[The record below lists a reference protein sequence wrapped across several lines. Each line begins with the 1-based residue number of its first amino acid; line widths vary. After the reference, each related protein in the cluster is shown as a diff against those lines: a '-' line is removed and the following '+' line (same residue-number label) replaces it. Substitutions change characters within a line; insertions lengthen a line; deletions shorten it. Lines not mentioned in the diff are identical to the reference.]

1 MLYNVSIINGK
12 SFSNMQLLFILII
25 CIIAISIV
33 IIVIVQICLKNKSRE
48 LSDKLSH
55 ISSYSEKSNYEQ
67 ARERLSAL
75 NNGVFIDIPTDLNNS
90 FHGKIISATQEN
102 DFINHYK
109 PHFQE
114 AYSLLKKLE
123 TFNITPSGTI
133 SKFINDFGA
142 INKLVKQHNEGVI
155 TFLLDTNKDFFDHCL
170 KYPLDKQQRR
180 SIVSEE
186 DNCLVVSSAGSGKTS
201 SIIGKVKYLTEI
213 KGIAPHRI
221 LLISYTNKAA
231 TELTERMATD
241 GLKGYTFHKLAIDII
256 GKATGTKP
264 SICDNTDSLFVDIYH
279 TLLGNKAFK
288 NSVAE
293 YFIDYQTNEADWEQR
308 KNERREKLSEQK
320 NVQLKAMFP
329 DMDGRT
335 IYVRSEQEQKIC
347 FVLSSLGV
355 KFRYEEPYEHQLAD
369 EMHSQYRPDFSIYF
383 EQGGITKRIYLEHFG
398 VDEHGLVPSW
408 FAKDKGITYEEANQK
423 YNNSI
428 TWKKAAHEKFGT
440 QLLATSSADFHYYDI
455 RDKLKKMLEDAGVP
469 IQEKTDEELYDLILP
484 KGSKQ
489 EKAFIRLVVTFVTLV
504 KSSCKSVKDIL
515 IQAKNADD
523 ERSVFIIKNIF
534 QPVYERYISAL
545 SNNNQIDFT
554 DAILQA
560 TEICRTSH
568 PVEYDYIIV
577 DEFQDI
583 SVDRYNFLKVLREG
597 NPPAKLYCVGDDWQS
612 IYRFSGSDMAL
623 FNQFPE
629 YFGATEINKI
639 ETTYRFGEPLVSLSS
654 HFIQRNK
661 SQIQKNIHSFSSEMK
676 TELEFYSYDK
686 RDYCNTIGQL
696 VASIPSDK
704 SIFLLGRYSFDDY
717 YLSFMYQSIKEGNRF
732 FYVIGKRK
740 IEFLTVHKS
749 KGLEADYVILLQC
762 NKDTY
767 GFPSLVSDDPVLN
780 YVLTK
785 SDLFPYGEERRLFY
799 VAITRAKMKTLVLYD
814 KRFPSVFV
822 NEFLHPEKVSE
833 ESYVKHPNA
842 NKRWTRS
849 ADQFLLK
856 LYNEGKSVK
865 YIANKMGRSQTSIVM
880 RLNKLN
886 K

>member
-1 MLYNVSIINGK
+1 MNLLLAIIVSAVVI
-12 SFSNMQLLFILII
+12 SVV
-25 CIIAISIV
+25 IIATIRKRLKVKSNELLE
-33 IIVIVQICLKNKSRE
+33 QIKGL
-48 LSDKLSH
+48 
-55 ISSYSEKSNYEQ
+55 ISYSDRSNYEQ
-67 ARERLSAL
+67 AKERLSAF
-75 NNGVFIDIPTDLNNS
+75 NKETFIDIPTDLNNT
-90 FHGKIISATQEN
+90 FCGKIITATQEK

-114 AYSLLKKLE
+114 AYSLVKKLE
-123 TFNITPSGTI
+123 AFNITLSETI
-133 SKFINDFGA
+133 SKFINDFGV

-155 TFLLDTNKDFFDHCL
+155 TFLLDTHKDFFDHCL
-170 KYPLDKQQRR
+170 KYPLDQQQRR

-201 SIIGKVKYLTEI
+201 SIIGKVKYLTDV

-231 TELTERMATD
+231 AELTERMATD

-288 NSVAE
+288 NSVVE

-654 HFIQRNK
+654 YFIQRNK
-661 SQIQKNIHSFSSEMK
+661 AQIQKDIHSFDSEMK
-676 TELEFYSYDK
+676 TELEFYSYDR
-686 RDYCNTIGQL
+686 RDYCNMIGQL

-732 FYVIGKRK
+732 FYVIGGRK
-740 IEFLTVHKS
+740 IEFLTIHKS

-785 SDLFPYGEERRLFY
+785 SDQFPYGEERRLFY

-822 NEFLHPEKVSE
+822 DEFLHPEKLSE

-856 LYNEGKSVK
+856 LHSEGKSVK
-865 YIANKMGRSQTSIVM
+865 YIAAKMGRSQTSIVM

-886 K
+886 Q

>member
-1 MLYNVSIINGK
+1 
-12 SFSNMQLLFILII
+12 MQWAFILVI
-25 CIIAISIV
+25 CIIAISVIV
-33 IIVIVQICLKNKSRE
+33 IAMVRTRLKNKSKE
-48 LSDKLSH
+48 LAEKLNH
-55 ISSYSEKSNYEQ
+55 ISAYSEKSNYEQ

-75 NNGVFIDIPTDLNNS
+75 NERAFIDIPSDLNNGFS
-90 FHGKIISATQEN
+90 GRVISATQEKN
-102 DFINHYK
+102 FINHYK
-109 PHFQE
+109 VHFQE

-123 TFNITPSGTI
+123 AFNITPSETI
-133 SKFINDFGA
+133 SKFINDFGR
-142 INKLVKQHNEGVI
+142 INKLVKQHNDGVI
-155 TFLLDTNKDFFDHCL
+155 TFLLDTHRDFFDHCL

-201 SIIGKVKYLTEI
+201 SIVGKVKYLTEI
-213 KGIAPHRI
+213 KGIAPERI

-231 TELTERMATD
+231 AELTERMATN

-256 GKATGTKP
+256 GKTTGTKP
-264 SICDNTDSLFVDIYH
+264 SICDNTDSLFVNIYH
-279 TLLGNKAFK
+279 KLLDKSSFK
-288 NSVAE
+288 KSIVE
-293 YFIDYQTNEADWEQR
+293 YFVDYQTNEADWEQR
-308 KNERREKLSEQK
+308 KNERREQLSEQK

-329 DMDGRT
+329 DMDGRA

-347 FVLSSLGV
+347 FALSSLGV

-383 EQGGITKRIYLEHFG
+383 KQGGVTKRIYLEHFG
-398 VDEHGLVPSW
+398 VDEHGLVPAW

-423 YNNSI
+423 YNDGI

-440 QLLATSSADFHYYDI
+440 QLLVTSSADFHYSDI
-455 RDKLKKMLEDAGVP
+455 RDKLRKLLAEAGVP
-469 IQEKTDEELYDLILP
+469 IQEKTDEELYDLVLP

-504 KSSCKSVKDIL
+504 KSSCKSVKEVL
-515 IQAKNADD
+515 KQAKNADD

-534 QPVYERYISAL
+534 QPVYEHYINAL
-545 SNNNQIDFT
+545 SDSDQIDFT

-629 YFGATEINKI
+629 YFGTTEINKI

-654 HFIQRNK
+654 NFIQRNK
-661 SQIQKNIHSFSSEMK
+661 AQIQKNIHSFSSEMR
-676 TELEFYSYDK
+676 TELEFYAYDR

-732 FYVIGKRK
+732 YYVIGGQK
-740 IEFLTVHKS
+740 IEFLTVH
-749 KGLEADYVILLQC
+749 L
-762 NKDTY
+762 
-767 GFPSLVSDDPVLN
+767 SL
-780 YVLTK
+780 
-785 SDLFPYGEERRLFY
+785 
-799 VAITRAKMKTLVLYD
+799 I
-814 KRFPSVFV
+814 
-822 NEFLHPEKVSE
+822 H
-833 ESYVKHPNA
+833 
-842 NKRWTRS
+842 
-849 ADQFLLK
+849 
-856 LYNEGKSVK
+856 
-865 YIANKMGRSQTSIVM
+865 I
-880 RLNKLN
+880 
-886 K
+886 

>member
-1 MLYNVSIINGK
+1 
-12 SFSNMQLLFILII
+12 MQILFVLLVV
-25 CIIAISIV
+25 IIAITIG
-33 IIVIVQICLKNKSRE
+33 VIVMIRTRLKNKSKE
-48 LSDKLSH
+48 LSEKINQ
-55 ISSYSEKSNYEQ
+55 ISAYSEKSSYEQ
-67 ARERLSAL
+67 AQDRLSKL
-75 NNGVFIDIPTDLNNS
+75 NNGVSIDIPTDLNNV
-90 FHGKIISATQEN
+90 FYGKIISVSQEK
-102 DFINHYK
+102 DFTNHYK
-109 PHFQE
+109 SLFQE
-114 AYSLLKKLE
+114 SYSLVKKLRI
-123 TFNITPSGTI
+123 FNIKPSESVSNLI
-133 SKFINDFGA
+133 RDFGN
-142 INKLVKQHNEGVI
+142 INRLVKQHNDTVI
-155 TFLLDTNKDFFDHCL
+155 NSLLDTHKDFFDHCL

-201 SIIGKVKYLTEI
+201 SIVGKVKYLTEV

-231 TELTERMATD
+231 AELTERMATN

-264 SICDNTDSLFVDIYH
+264 SICDNTDALFIGIYH
-279 TLLGNKAFK
+279 TLLEDEDFK
-288 NSVAE
+288 KSVVE
-293 YFIDYQTNEADWEQR
+293 YFVDYQTNEADWEQR
-308 KNERREKLSEQK
+308 KNERREQLSEQK
-320 NVQLKAMFP
+320 NVHLKAMFP

-383 EQGGITKRIYLEHFG
+383 MQAGVTKRIYLEHFG
-398 VDEHGLVPSW
+398 VDEHGLVPAW
-408 FAKDKGITYEEANQK
+408 FAKDKNMTYEEANQK
-423 YNNSI
+423 YNDGI
-428 TWKKAAHEKFGT
+428 TWKIAAHEKFGT
-440 QLLATSSADFHYYDI
+440 QLLVTSSADFHYSDI
-455 RDKLKKMLEDAGVP
+455 REKLKKALEDAGVP
-469 IQEKTDEELYDLILP
+469 TKEKNDEELYDLVLP

-489 EKAFIRLVVTFVTLV
+489 EKAFIRLVVTFVTLA
-504 KSSCKSVKDIL
+504 KSSCKSVREVL
-515 IQAKNADD
+515 NQAKNSND

-534 QPVYERYISAL
+534 LPVYECYIKAL
-545 SNNNQIDFT
+545 NDSNQIDFT

-568 PVEYDYIIV
+568 PAEYDYIIV

-623 FNQFPE
+623 FNQFPD

-654 HFIQRNK
+654 RFIQRNK
-661 SQIQKNIHSFSSEMK
+661 AQLQKNIHSFNSEMK
-676 TELEFYSYDK
+676 TELEFFSYDR

-732 FYVIGKRK
+732 YYMIGGRK

-785 SDLFPYGEERRLFY
+785 SDQFPYGEERRLFY
-799 VAITRAKMKTLVLYD
+799 VAITRAKMKTLALYD

-822 NEFLHPEKVSE
+822 DEFLHPEKVSE

-856 LYNEGKSVK
+856 LHNEGKSIK
-865 YIANKMGRSQTSIVM
+865 YIAAKMGRSQTSIVM
-880 RLNKLN
+880 RLNKLTQ
-886 K
+886 

>member
-1 MLYNVSIINGK
+1 
-12 SFSNMQLLFILII
+12 MQLLFILII

-398 VDEHGLVPSW
+398 VDEHGPVPSW

>member
-1 MLYNVSIINGK
+1 MPPMFVW
-12 SFSNMQLLFILII
+12 ILS
-25 CIIAISIV
+25 IAIV
-33 IIVIVQICLKNKSRE
+33 IGVVIVAIRLFLKK
-48 LSDKLSH
+48 
-55 ISSYSEKSNYEQ
+55 KSNELTKQ
-67 ARERLSAL
+67 ITAITPFKEIQENKEKKLKQSNESFFL
-75 NNGVFIDIPTDLNNS
+75 DIETDLRNS
-90 FHGKIISATQEN
+90 FNKHIVSSSEEEQFTKYHKGFFCKVNSLQ
-102 DFINHYK
+102 K
-109 PHFQE
+109 SLE
-114 AYSLLKKLE
+114 A
-123 TFNITPSGTI
+123 FHIQPSEAI
-133 SKFINDFGA
+133 SKFARDFGNIHA
-142 INKLVKQHNEGVI
+142 LVKKHNEEIVQNI
-155 TFLLDTNKDFFDHCL
+155 LDTHKVFFDHCL

-201 SIIGKVKYLTEI
+201 SIVGKVKYLTEV
-213 KGIAPHRI
+213 KGIAPHKI

-231 TELTERMATD
+231 AELTERMATN

-256 GKATGTKP
+256 GRATGTKP

-279 TLLGNKAFK
+279 TLLGNKDFK
-288 NSVAE
+288 NSIVE
-293 YFIDYQTNEADWEQR
+293 YFIDYQSNEADWEQR

-355 KFRYEEPYEHQLAD
+355 RFRYEEAYEHQLAD

-383 EQGGITKRIYLEHFG
+383 KQNGVTKRIYLEHFG
-398 VDEHGLVPSW
+398 IDEHGLVPAW
-408 FAKDKGITYEEANQK
+408 FAKDKNITYEEANQK
-423 YNNSI
+423 YNDGI

-440 QLLATSSADFHYYDI
+440 QLLVTSSADFHYSDI
-455 RDKLKKMLEDAGVP
+455 RDKLRKLLDDAGVP
-469 IQEKTDEELYDLILP
+469 IQEKTDEELYNLVLP

-489 EKAFIRLVVTFVTLV
+489 EKAFIRLVATFVTLV
-504 KSSCKSVKDIL
+504 KSNCKSVKEVL
-515 IQAKNADD
+515 KQAKNAED

-534 QPVYERYISAL
+534 LPVYERYVSAL
-545 SNNNQIDFT
+545 RDNNQIDFT

-560 TEICRTSH
+560 TEICRVSR
-568 PVEYDYIIV
+568 PVGYDYIIV

-623 FNQFPE
+623 FNQFSE

-661 SQIQKNIHSFSSEMK
+661 SQIQKDIHSFSSEMK
-676 TELEFYSYDK
+676 TELEFYSYD
-686 RDYCNTIGQL
+686 RHDYCNTIGRL

-732 FYVIGKRK
+732 FYVIGGRK

-785 SDLFPYGEERRLFY
+785 SDQFPYGEERRLFY

-822 NEFLHPEKVSE
+822 DEFLHPEKVSE

-856 LYNEGKSVK
+856 LHNEGKSVK

-886 K
+886 Q

>member
-1 MLYNVSIINGK
+1 
-12 SFSNMQLLFILII
+12 MQWVFIWFI

-33 IIVIVQICLKNKSRE
+33 VIVMVRTRLKNKSKE
-48 LSDKLSH
+48 LSEKLNH
-55 ISSYSEKSNYEQ
+55 ISAYIEKSSYEQ
-67 ARERLSAL
+67 AQERISKFNDVA
-75 NNGVFIDIPTDLNNS
+75 FADIPTDLNNA
-90 FHGKIISATQEN
+90 FCGKIITATQEK

-114 AYSLLKKLE
+114 AYSLVKKLE
-123 TFNITPSGTI
+123 AFNITLSETI
-133 SKFINDFGA
+133 SKFINDFGV

-155 TFLLDTNKDFFDHCL
+155 TFLLDTHKDFFDHCL
-170 KYPLDKQQRR
+170 KYPLDQQQRR

-201 SIIGKVKYLTEI
+201 SIIGKVKYLTDV

-231 TELTERMATD
+231 AELTERMATD

-256 GKATGTKP
+256 GRATGIKP
-264 SICDNTDSLFVDIYH
+264 SICDNTDALFIDIYH

-288 NSVAE
+288 NSVVE
-293 YFIDYQTNEADWEQR
+293 YFIDYQTNETDWEKR
-308 KNERREKLSEQK
+308 KNERQEQLSEQK

-329 DMDGRT
+329 DMDGRA

-383 EQGGITKRIYLEHFG
+383 EQKGVTKRIYLEHFG
-398 VDEHGLVPSW
+398 VDEHSLVPAW
-408 FAKDKGITYEEANQK
+408 FAKDKNITYEEANQK
-423 YNNSI
+423 YDDGI

-440 QLLATSSADFHYYDI
+440 QLLVTSSADFHYSDI
-455 RDKLKKMLEDAGVP
+455 RNKLKKILEDVGVP
-469 IQEKTDEELYDLILP
+469 IQEKTNEELYGLILP

-489 EKAFIRLVVTFVTLV
+489 EKAFIRLVATFVTLV
-504 KSSCKSVKDIL
+504 KSSCKSVKEVL
-515 IQAKNADD
+515 KQAKNADD

-545 SNNNQIDFT
+545 SDSNQIDFT

-560 TEICRTSH
+560 TEICRASH

-654 HFIQRNK
+654 YFIQRNK
-661 SQIQKNIHSFSSEMK
+661 AQIQKDIHSFDSEMK
-676 TELEFYSYDK
+676 TELEFYSYDR
-686 RDYCNTIGQL
+686 RDYCNMIGQL

-732 FYVIGKRK
+732 FYVIGGRK
-740 IEFLTVHKS
+740 IEFLTIHKS

-785 SDLFPYGEERRLFY
+785 SDQFPYGEERRLFY

-822 NEFLHPEKVSE
+822 DEFLRPEKLSE

-856 LYNEGKSVK
+856 LHSEGKSVK
-865 YIANKMGRSQTSIVM
+865 YIAAKMGRSQTSIVM

-886 K
+886 Q